1 MFVLE
6 QLIKLYWLA
15 TTYDVR
21 SPMPHIVGP
30 PGASKSTT
38 VHELAETVGCKVHT
52 LNVSRLSPLEV
63 EGLQIPH
70 ETESKL
76 KLLVSNFWSNLNDGD
91 IILLEEFLRGFPE
104 VYNSLLDIFTAREVA
119 GFKLP
124 NVFIVGTSNTDIAYD
139 QALQDR
145 LLHIYVP
152 DMTKTLVRHNAVNW
166 FLSDAGLCTT
176 EPILVELCDGM
187 FLTAVVPL
195 YQKRSN
201 DVNNSHIVEGSS
213 ARKLMGELLLRTF
226 ETRGLSHFVHGYN
239 SELLNLSLLE
249 GDADLM
255 KHYVVHDAATAEVW
269 LARSSS
275 EQLDA
280 WAEDADVSV
289 ARNVQINSAVAEMF
303 AARGEH
309 K

>member
-124 NVFIVGTSNTDIAYD
+124 NVFIVGTSNTDVAYD

-152 DMTKTLVRHNAVNW
+152 DMTKTVIRSNAVSW
-166 FLSDAGLCTT
+166 FLSDAGLCRTDQT
-176 EPILVELCDGM
+176 LVALCEGL
-187 FLTAVVPL
+187 FLAAVVPL
-195 YQKRSN
+195 YQKQSN
-201 DVNNSHIVEGSS
+201 DVNNSHIVKGSS

-226 ETRGLSHFVHGYN
+226 ESLELSHFVNRYN
-239 SELLNLSLLE
+239 SELLSLASV
-249 GDADLM
+249 GGGSDLK

-269 LARSSS
+269 LASSSS
-275 EQLDA
+275 ERDA

-289 ARNVQINSAVAEMF
+289 ARNVQINNAVAEMF
-303 AARGEH
+303 AARREH